1 MIHKKKAFGTT
12 PAPRLNYA
20 LGGGHEH
27 KVEQLQF
34 ISGTMFSEPVP
45 LGPDDPLPEEM
56 QTLDDIGRI
65 VEERTAK
72 RGNSNA
78 IGGNSTATD
87 GETDANG
94 SQDPEQEPKKNKA
107 LAYDWTDLNDEFE
120 AAASFHN
127 GKGEKL
133 FGHYIISL
141 APGETLT
148 PEQWQDVITEYMDAL
163 GYDEFTKFCGFVH
176 NETQNQHCHILTCRV
191 KMEKGGPLVDDSN
204 DYEKGMACMR
214 RLEKKYGLQIVA
226 NPEQGWGKEIKK
238 EEFKYL
244 GGDRETAL
252 KAQLE
257 GPKKDW
263 AAVIRAR
270 VKATWNDAKPR
281 DMAEL
286 VHNLKARG
294 VDIKIRTNKQGEPEG
309 ISYKA
314 HGSDVWISGS
324 KVMPK
329 RLTWQNL
336 IKREGIKYS
345 PVKHNAALGLPEP
358 ADKGYVRADA
368 YQPLN
373 KIQVYAIKKTKL
385 RVRLYHRNGV
395 HYAGFGFDQVFT
407 TGKERYEKMM
417 NDIWIKLVREIMACL
432 FNIGKVSYGEP
443 IITHD
448 GERPK
453 GMEEVRDEVG
463 NACYDVNQP
472 EGDEYD
478 WQELEALKNSISET
492 ILKEHREWIRPTIER
507 GGKTLDNDMQL
518 EF

>member
-1 MIHKKKAFGTT
+1 MIHKKKPFGSS

-20 LGGGHEH
+20 VGGGHEH
-27 KVEQLQF
+27 KVEKLQF
-34 ISGTMFSEPVP
+34 IPGTTMSEPVP
-45 LGPDDPLPEEM
+45 LEKGQPMPKVFGSI
-56 QTLDDIGRI
+56 DDIGRM
-65 VEERTAK
+65 VSERTAK
-72 RGNSNA
+72 RGNSTA
-78 IGGNSTATD
+78 ID

-94 SQDPEQEPKKNKA
+94 SQDEEQEPKKNKPM
-107 LAYDWTDLNDEFE
+107 AYDWTDLNNEFE

-148 PEQWQDVITEYMDAL
+148 PEQWQDVITEYMEAL
-163 GYDEFTKFCGFVH
+163 GYDEFTKFCGFTH
-176 NETQNQHCHILTCRV
+176 NETENQHAHVLTCRV
-191 KMEKGGPLVDDSN
+191 RMEKGGPLVDDSN
-204 DYEKGMACMR
+204 DYEKGMECMR

-226 NPEQGWGKEIKK
+226 NPEDSWGKDLSK

-244 GGDRETAL
+244 GGDRQTAL
-252 KAQLE
+252 QAQLE

-270 VKATWNDAKPR
+270 VKATWNDAKPN

-286 VHNLKARG
+286 VDSLKSHG
-294 VDIKIRTNKQGEPEG
+294 VDIKIRTNKAGEPEG

-314 HGSDVWISGS
+314 HGSAAWISGS

-336 IKREGIKYS
+336 IKREGIEYH
-345 PVKHNAALGLPEP
+345 PAKHNAALGLPEP
-358 ADKGYVRADA
+358 VDQSYMRVDA

-395 HYAGFGFDQVFT
+395 HYAGFGFDQLFK
-407 TGKERYEKMM
+407 TGKQRYEDMM
-417 NDIWIKLVREIMACL
+417 HRIIFKLVMDIL
-432 FNIGKVSYGEP
+432 FLLFGVGKVSPGEP
-443 IITHD
+443 IITCD
-448 GERPK
+448 GEIPK
-453 GMEEVRDEVG
+453 GMEKVRDEVG
-463 NACYDVNQP
+463 SACYDVNEP

-478 WQELEALKNSISET
+478 PKELEALKKDISDG
-492 ILKEHREWIRPTIER
+492 ILDEHREWIRPTIVR
-507 GGKTLDNDMQL
+507 SGKTLDNDMAL
-518 EF
+518 EQ